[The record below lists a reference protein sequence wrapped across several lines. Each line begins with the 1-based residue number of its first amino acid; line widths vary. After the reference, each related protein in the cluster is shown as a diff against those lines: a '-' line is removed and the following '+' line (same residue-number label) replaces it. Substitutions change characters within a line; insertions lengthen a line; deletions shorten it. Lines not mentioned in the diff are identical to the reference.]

1 MRTGG
6 APTATPESGDELGKR
21 RPVQGRG
28 NSVRSASN
36 IGRLTHLLKQR
47 TDTLAYEDFEHCCCC
62 DPHRKAA
69 S

>member
-1 MRTGG
+1 MRR
-6 APTATPESGDELGKR
+6 AELPATPESGDELGRR

-28 NSVRSASN
+28 NSVRSASDV
-36 IGRLTHLLKQR
+36 GRFTHLPKQR
-47 TDTLAYEDFEHCCCC
+47 TDQDLEHCCCC